1 MAAGEGR
8 FITFAFGELV
18 VAAMAFQR
26 ARREQLAALASRE
39 TAGVIVVFQVRCE
52 FGFDR
57 P

>member
-39 TAGVIVVFQVRCE
+39 TAGVIVVFQVRGE